1 MRYAAKKTLGR
12 LLIAHEIM
20 KPSTN
25 LAFVF
30 RLHQWVF
37 DGAGAV
43 MVVAAAAQRQEPA
56 KQNLGRMSKFL
67 IEKISIIL
75 VFRSR
80 ARCHY

>member
-25 LAFVF
+25 LALSSDFIS
-30 RLHQWVF
+30 
-37 DGAGAV
+37 GSSMAPAPAA
-43 MVVAAAAQRQEPA
+43 MVVAAAQRQEPA

-67 IEKISIIL
+67 REKISIIL

>member
-37 DGAGAV
+37 DGAGAA
-43 MVVAAAAQRQEPA
+43 MVVAAQRQEPA

-67 IEKISIIL
+67 REKISIIL